1 LPVHWLRQLKLLTA
15 YYRCYG
21 CSPTVVLTM
30 TPITNRF
37 FSFLCEP
44 LASRNHA
51 LIVPCADYLIAL
63 LCSIGLGQLQSG
75 MTMSGFGQLGQQSTG
90 SLGSSLSLG
99 NSGLPINS
107 PSQSVYHTNY
117 GLNSISKLLRAL
129 QEREVQEFIIV
140 NTRWKHD
147 LAKYTFIYYNYCK
160 KNWYSA
166 V

>member
-1 LPVHWLRQLKLLTA
+1 VLRLFTD
-15 YYRCYG
+15 G
-21 CSPTVVLTM
+21 CTDNDTD
-30 TPITNRF
+30 NRF

-117 GLNSISKLLRAL
+117 GLNSISKLPRAL
-129 QEREVQEFIIV
+129 ARS
-140 NTRWKHD
+140 TG
-147 LAKYTFIYYNYCK
+147 IYYSKYPMK
-160 KNWYSA
+160 T
-166 V
+166 